1 MLVNFPVL
9 LEPGEDGWV
18 LAECPWLPG
27 CITQGRTEEEAL
39 ENIKDAILLY
49 LDSMKDLERQ
59 ENLLTVEVGA

>member
-1 MLVNFPVL
+1 MNFPVL

-39 ENIKDAILLY
+39 ENIKDAIKGWLAAEAGKQ
-49 LDSMKDLERQ
+49 KDKEGSAKL
-59 ENLLTVEVGA
+59 VEVAL